1 MSNFL
6 RSLKQ
11 IGKITYLGGEKVRD
25 GAPTPP
31 VNANYAIVYLDES
44 GALMLDNDLEIN
56 KTELNGNLELY
67 SASALSKIINITSGS
82 IIYYRID

>member
-25 GAPTPP
+25 GVPTPP
-31 VNANYAIVYLDES
+31 INANYAVVYLDES
-44 GALMLDNDLEIN
+44 GALTLENLEIN
-56 KTELNGNLELY
+56 KAELDGNLELH
-67 SASALSKIINITSGS
+67 SASALSKITNIRGGS